1 MGRYE
6 ILEGV
11 EELRGNEGNGLPRRK
26 ERKKKTSSTRDSRGI
41 PDLSTK
47 RARRVLTA
55 LFEMGRGVCLLGVAA
70 RDESDGR
77 LEI

>member
-1 MGRYE
+1 MRYWKEWKSYEETKAMVYQEEKRGR
-6 ILEGV
+6 
-11 EELRGNEGNGLPRRK
+11 
-26 ERKKKTSSTRDSRGI
+26 KKTSSTRDSRGI

-70 RDESDGR
+70 RDESDGKLR
-77 LEI
+77 I